1 MGGTL
6 VLLAL
11 CAAAAEGFKFT
22 SSSPGTAGG
31 KFALTPRCCSSRC
44 AAARGGRRRTWLHL
58 AMKDAPVRAPAGFTP
73 PDPKPLTATGDWSG
87 LLSASLAL
95 VLRLGAGITVT
106 GWAPR
111 ISLQPP
117 EAGEYALAIGPVY
130 LSDTSAVIRSECPRP
145 TGRLILYEFDSSPYC
160 RKVRDAC
167 AMLDLAIDCR
177 PCPGALPGGKFS
189 DELYA
194 RMGRRTVPFLIDEGL
209 GVELFE
215 SDDIINHLFQN
226 YGPPSQTPLPPRTG
240 LNAGQPGARPKSTV
254 SRILDEASLVG
265 KMQLVMESTAD
276 KLRKLAGGANP
287 ASQPLYVQSV
297 PWQVRGPFA
306 VASTGMAAVVRLL
319 PAYKMQIDARP
330 DNGEM
335 QPLVLFGYAA
345 SPFVRPV
352 REKLC
357 QLGLP
362 HTMMNCCRGSA
373 RRAELIS
380 RTGKQ
385 FQVPYLVDPNTGVE
399 MFESIEIRM
408 YLDRVYTTSGYTPL
422 RGGSWATEQ
431 GIVQDQ

>member
-1 MGGTL
+1 MRGTV

-22 SSSPGTAGG
+22 SRIPGAAGG
-31 KFALTPRCCSSRC
+31 KLALTPRCCSSRY
-44 AAARGGRRRTWLHL
+44 AAGRGGRRRTWLHL

-117 EAGEYALAIGPVY
+117 EAGEYALPLGPAY
-130 LSDTSAVIRSECPRP
+130 LSDTSAVLRSECPRP

-194 RMGRRTVPFLIDEGL
+194 RTGRRTVPFLIDEGL

-215 SDDIINHLFQN
+215 SDDIINHLFHN

-240 LNAGQPGARPKSTV
+240 LNVGQPGARPKSTV

-265 KMQLVMESTAD
+265 KIQLVMESTAD